1 MNSNSSY
8 NESLFEGSKK
18 GRNNSF
24 IELSFYY
31 LPKVFSL
38 VIGLVPINEEA
49 IKISSEALL
58 IAWRKIKTIQ
68 NSDLLEEL
76 IIKVAILKCLDFLS
90 KNRVELL
97 DDDAIANL
105 SDRIKSQF
113 SDVEE
118 EILKLSAEERVVII
132 LCDKYRVSVQW
143 VERICKSIKKEDI
156 LDTLNNVRHIL
167 IKKFPSEN
175 FPPFSDAQ
183 WEEIDSNLKMTEQDD
198 VHMLNDNQAELVNEY
213 LNCSKEL
220 VKNLFKNLKPDE
232 EIIENLRNII
242 LKEDIEK
249 IAKKKNSVIKE
260 DIIETEILLNN
271 GQKKENPGSVV
282 KKSVSPSEKFSFN
295 KRTFQKAAITIG
307 IALIVVIA
315 LFIIYNKPESWK
327 VSNETTRA
335 IINGT
340 NTTNK
345 ELIEGDVITTAE
357 GKRTKIECGKI
368 TSIEILENSE
378 FEIIKIT
385 GSENVFELKSGTIK
399 FNSAIGL
406 EDVYEEGE
414 INYTIS
420 SPYAKISTKNSN
432 FLYSINEWKGFEISI
447 KTGWL
452 NLDILGYNYEVYCG
466 NNYYLNYEHT
476 YKLVVPYYKNSSED
490 FITAVKQIS
499 DSPSEG
505 IAFNYIINNAD
516 EFDALTLWYL
526 LYTADFQ
533 KRKLILEKIDEILL
547 LDVTE
552 ESGDGVSLSDEIKQD
567 LLNYIKSDLLIRN
580 DI

>member
-1 MNSNSSY
+1 MNSNSGY

-24 IELSFYY
+24 IELSFFY

-97 DDDAIANL
+97 DDDAIASL
-105 SDRIKSQF
+105 SDGIKSQF
-113 SDVEE
+113 SDVEK
-118 EILKLSAEERVVII
+118 EILKLSAKERVVII
-132 LCDKYRVSVQW
+132 LCDKYRVSARW
-143 VERICKSIKKEDI
+143 VDRIYKCIKKEDI
-156 LDTLNNVRHIL
+156 LDTLNNVRHKL

-242 LKEDIEK
+242 LKEDIEN

-271 GQKKENPGSVV
+271 GQKKEKPGSVV

>member
-1 MNSNSSY
+1 MNSNSGY

-24 IELSFYY
+24 IELSFFY

-97 DDDAIANL
+97 DDDAIASL
-105 SDRIKSQF
+105 SDGIKSQF
-113 SDVEE
+113 SDVEK
-118 EILKLSAEERVVII
+118 EILKLSAKERVVII
-132 LCDKYRVSVQW
+132 LCDKYRVSARW
-143 VERICKSIKKEDI
+143 VDRIYKCIKKEDI
-156 LDTLNNVRHIL
+156 LDTLNNVRHKL

-242 LKEDIEK
+242 LKEDIEN

-271 GQKKENPGSVV
+271 GQKKEKPGSVV

-368 TSIEILENSE
+368 ASIEILENSE
-378 FEIIKIT
+378 FELIKIT